1 MGLVKRIA
9 ESTPVQIVLTLL
21 VYALYAF
28 ILGLSLTPAVYLVL
42 YSFNWLIRPE
52 ILSGTLTL
60 RNVLLFSL
68 VLGGA
73 FYIFFFSGVI
83 VMSMAI
89 RLLSLGI
96 KPGKYPAMSIT
107 TLRWLIYSGIYTLA
121 IRLILPLIPMTF
133 FTNLFFRIM
142 GCKMGKNVK
151 LNTWNLNDAYLLEL
165 GDNVIVGGAT
175 DISCHIFENYQLI
188 LKPIKIGE
196 NTLIGAHCYI
206 SPGVIIGKNC
216 TIGLNSFI
224 RQDKV
229 IPDNTKLTS
238 VSSLN
243 MRDAY
248 RIERGKF

>member
-1 MGLVKRIA
+1 MGLVKRIS
-9 ESTPVQIVLTLL
+9 ESTLIQIILTL
-21 VYALYAF
+21 VIYTLYAA
-28 ILGLSLTPAVYLVL
+28 ILGLSLAPAVYFVL

-52 ILSGTLTL
+52 ILSGILTL
-60 RNVLLFSL
+60 KNAILFSL
-68 VLGGA
+68 TVGIA
-73 FYIFFFSGVI
+73 FYIFFISGVI
-83 VMSMAI
+83 VMSSVI
-89 RLLSLGI
+89 RLLSLGT

-107 TLRWLIYSGIYTLA
+107 TLRWLIHSGVYTLA
-121 IRLILPLIPMTF
+121 TRLILPLIPMTF
-133 FTNLFFRIM
+133 LTNLFFRII

-165 GDNVIVGGAT
+165 GNNVIVGGAT
-175 DISCHIFENYQLI
+175 DISCHLFENYQLI
-188 LKPIKIGE
+188 LKPIKIGD

-206 SPGVIIGKNC
+206 SPGVVIGKNC